1 MTFKKTVFTVLATL
15 TFSLSLSV
23 QASQTTTCTKTDTTQ
38 IAQLF
43 DRWNMA
49 VKSSD
54 PKAVAAQYTHDAVLL
69 PTLSNQLRLDEAARI
84 DYFTFFLNK
93 KPEGKIDSRRIQ
105 IGCNS
110 AIDTGLYTFTFADK
124 STAQARYTFTY
135 AWLNGKWLITSH
147 HSSLMPE
154 KVTN

>member
-1 MTFKKTVFTVLATL
+1 MTLTKTVFTVLTPLTL
-15 TFSLSLSV
+15 ALPLPV
-23 QASQTTTCTKTDTTQ
+23 HASQTTTCTKTDTKQ

-43 DRWNMA
+43 DRWNTA

-54 PKAVAAQYTHDAVLL
+54 PEAVAAQYTRDAVLL

-84 DYFTFFLNK
+84 DYFTFFLDK

-154 KVTN
+154 TVTD